1 MKISRE
7 TLHQLIENKLCQAGL
22 KREHAATVAEVLVY
36 ADARG
41 IHSHGAVRVEYYAE
55 RISKAAPTANR
66 SFVLRKPGRARQF
79 YMPTMPPDR
88 SRRKWVW
95 NMPSKPPSKMALR
108 WSVSAG
114 WVTAA
119 QSLIL
124 CSRQPAPDSLAF
136 RCASPIQWWC
146 RLAARKFTTVLTP
159 GLCRAGR
166 RRRDPY
172 L

>member
-1 MKISRE
+1 MS
-7 TLHQLIENKLCQAGL
+7 TLQPWL
-22 KREHAATVAEVLVY
+22 KYWFTPMPEGSLSWRG
-36 ADARG
+36 ARG
-41 IHSHGAVRVEYYAE
+41 ILRGTHFKSGTNREPEFRLEETGAVLGNF
-55 RISKAAPTANR
+55 TC
-66 SFVLRKPGRARQF
+66 RQCRR
-79 YMPTMPPDR
+79 TE

-136 RCASPIQWWC
+136 RCASPINGGAVW
-146 RLAARKFTTVLTP
+146 RRGITTVLTP

>member
-41 IHSHGAVRVEYYAE
+41 STLMARCAWNTT
-55 RISKAAPTANR
+55 RNAFQKAAPTANR

>member
-7 TLHQLIENKLCQAGL
+7 TLRQLIENKLCQAGL

-41 IHSHGAVRVEYYAE
+41 STLMARCAWNTT
-55 RISKAAPTANR
+55 RNAFQKAAPTVNR
-66 SFVLRKPGRARQF
+66 NFVLKKPGRVRQF
-79 YMPTMPPDR
+79 YMPTMLPDR

-124 CSRQPAPDSLAF
+124 CSRQPAQD
-136 RCASPIQWWC
+136 
-146 RLAARKFTTVLTP
+146 
-159 GLCRAGR
+159 
-166 RRRDPY
+166 
-172 L
+172 